1 MQRLKVNLGIKV
13 SSVLPNYITL
23 LCGII
28 LITFVTEKMYLE
40 YLIPFCSLNYFLII
54 KRGKIQGSVGKKM
67 FILFGIFIA
76 IQFAGLL
83 KNVTVYS
90 VKNILTSGSVF
101 LIIYTILSGK
111 FKIQKEYIKI
121 YYFMACIVLFFL
133 SKIETNSK
141 NTLAGCAIFLYLLLI
156 VLMEWNKS
164 EERKRTKQKGCR
176 MELIVMIG
184 MLPAIIFSLVYSS
197 RTALFTGIF
206 IILLY
211 FAFYLFD
218 LNARTYQRVFGPML
232 FFIIAGLV
240 IYINAKNYSWYDSIN
255 TISLKYFG
263 KNIDSSRSYLWR
275 TSLAELKGLNLI
287 LGMGTGITPFIK
299 RYANSSFHNSFIQTL
314 MQNGVVGLLCLIV
327 IFWILWKH
335 IVQITDRSLRA
346 LLMAAFFAVVAYNCM
361 ECCLLQ
367 NKFFLGM
374 IQWMILSLGICYAET
389 YKYKYQED
397 EIFLFKEKPV
407 FLEKGLNCNESGK
420 MVY

>member
-133 SKIETNSK
+133 SKI
-141 NTLAGCAIFLYLLLI
+141 
-156 VLMEWNKS
+156 
-164 EERKRTKQKGCR
+164 
-176 MELIVMIG
+176 
-184 MLPAIIFSLVYSS
+184 
-197 RTALFTGIF
+197 
-206 IILLY
+206 
-211 FAFYLFD
+211 
-218 LNARTYQRVFGPML
+218 
-232 FFIIAGLV
+232 
-240 IYINAKNYSWYDSIN
+240 
-255 TISLKYFG
+255 
-263 KNIDSSRSYLWR
+263 
-275 TSLAELKGLNLI
+275 
-287 LGMGTGITPFIK
+287 
-299 RYANSSFHNSFIQTL
+299 
-314 MQNGVVGLLCLIV
+314 
-327 IFWILWKH
+327 
-335 IVQITDRSLRA
+335 
-346 LLMAAFFAVVAYNCM
+346 
-361 ECCLLQ
+361 
-367 NKFFLGM
+367 
-374 IQWMILSLGICYAET
+374 
-389 YKYKYQED
+389 
-397 EIFLFKEKPV
+397 
-407 FLEKGLNCNESGK
+407 
-420 MVY
+420 